1 MSKIS
6 IRTFKICTSIFF
18 SIIYNFAYA
27 DIVPLASYP
36 GETNNINNDK
46 ISAYPHKSNNR
57 YRNYKSD
64 GNNYFKI
71 KGGIAQPTK
80 LGGNSGLNR
89 GNATFI
95 GGAAI
100 GRKFMQFLSADF
112 EYNYTS
118 NSKAQSNTGAT
129 TWNVNSNS
137 LMANLNIDLLKDFII
152 MPYLKAGMGIS
163 FNKSSSYSSP
173 SVLGSTT
180 YPGRTI
186 PALAWQGGMGL
197 DFNYNPY
204 FGTNLEYVY
213 ADRGKV
219 KTQNYKTVIN
229 TFNNTSTTST
239 GGKQGKV
246 KDHIITFG
254 IKIKF

>member
-1 MSKIS
+1 MSKATTYALICIS
-6 IRTFKICTSIFF
+6 IF
-18 SIIYNFAYA
+18 SSTTYNAGA
-27 DIVPLASYP
+27 DAVPTAGYFSKPDNLDDATQVP
-36 GETNNINNDK
+36 K
-46 ISAYPHKSNNR
+46 YPHKSNKQHN
-57 YRNYKSD
+57 YYKSD

-80 LGGNSGLNR
+80 LGGNSGLNS

-118 NSKAQSNTGAT
+118 KSKAQSNTST
-129 TWNVNSNS
+129 TAWNVSSNS
-137 LMANLNIDLLKDFII
+137 LMANLNIDLLKDFMI
-152 MPYLKAGMGIS
+152 MPYLKAGIGVS
-163 FNKSSSYSSP
+163 FNKSSSYSGPTS
-173 SVLGSTT
+173 SGFTT
-180 YPGRTI
+180 YPGRTT
-186 PALAWQGGMGL
+186 PAFAWQGGMGL

-213 ADRGKV
+213 ANRGQV
-219 KTQNYKTVIN
+219 KTQNYHTVTN
-229 TFNNTSTTST
+229 TTFNTTT
-239 GGKQGKV
+239 TYAGGINGKIR
-246 KDHIITFG
+246 DHIITFG